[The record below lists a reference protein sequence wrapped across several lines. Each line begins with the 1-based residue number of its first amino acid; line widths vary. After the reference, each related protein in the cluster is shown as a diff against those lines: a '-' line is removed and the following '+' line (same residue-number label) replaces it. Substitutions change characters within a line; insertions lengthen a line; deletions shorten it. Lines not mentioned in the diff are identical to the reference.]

1 VTNGTA
7 SALADALRHRY
18 TLERELGRGGMATV
32 YLARD
37 LRHNRSIAVK
47 VLHPELAAS
56 LGSERFL
63 REIQIAGQLSHS
75 NILPLHDSGE
85 ADGLLYYVMPYVEGN
100 SLRQRLAREK
110 QLSLEDALRITGD
123 VADALAF
130 AHARGVIHR
139 DIKPE
144 NILLQGDRALVS
156 DFGIARAIGE
166 AGGDRLTETGL
177 AVGTPA
183 YMSTEQASGAKDLD
197 ARTDIYSLGCV
208 LYEML
213 AGTPPYTGATAQ
225 AILARKAVDP
235 VPSLRVVRETIPP
248 AVERVVTR
256 ALAKVPADR
265 FATATQFKE
274 ALAQARTDDTVLT
287 RRTPPGGAA
296 RARPRLRWLV
306 AAALLVAIGVAAA
319 LARARVRERPAAA
332 APAPPAPAEP
342 VKLAV
347 LPFDNLTG
355 DSGQDYFSNGLT
367 EEMIAQLGR
376 LNPQHLGVIARASVM
391 RYKNSSKPLDQI
403 GRELGVQYI
412 LEGSARREADRVRIT
427 TQLIRT
433 SDQTQLWTDSYE
445 SKLTDVLS
453 LQTAVTRDIAK
464 SLALTLL
471 PGESARLAGA
481 RTVNPD
487 AYEAYLQGREKMQQL
502 SAPNID
508 AAEKYFQVALQKD
521 PQYALAHAGIAL
533 VWIARQQMQ
542 FVPPRVAVP
551 RAKEAAEQALDLD
564 STLAEAHYRL
574 AAIKTWSDWDW
585 PGAEREFQRAIE
597 LNPNFA
603 EARASY
609 SHYLIIMKR
618 PAEAMTQIER
628 ALELDPLSELLQAL
642 YGQDLIN
649 LGRYDEAIA
658 KLNVALRTAS
668 GNPMVLGGLS
678 NAYYLKRM
686 YAEALAAERSWWATR
701 GDSAMV
707 TALDRGHAEAGFQG
721 AMRRAAETLAAKS
734 RATNIAPYRLVQLY
748 VKAGDQDQAIAWLE
762 KSYEARDPNMPYI
775 GIGAVLKPLHG
786 DPRFQDLLRRMNLP
800 S

>member
-1 VTNGTA
+1 MTA
-7 SALADALRHRY
+7 LALADALRHRY

-37 LRHNRSIAVK
+37 LRHSRLIAVK
-47 VLHPELAAS
+47 VLHRELAAS
-56 LGSERFL
+56 LGPERFL

-75 NILPLHDSGE
+75 NILALYDSGE
-85 ADGLLYYVMPYVEGN
+85 ADGLLYYVMPYVEGD

-110 QLSLEDALRITGD
+110 QLSLEDAVRITGD

-156 DFGIARAIGE
+156 DFGIARAVGE
-166 AGGDRLTETGL
+166 AGSNRLTETGL

-183 YMSTEQASGAKDLD
+183 YMSTEQASGDKDLD

-213 AGTPPYTGATAQ
+213 AGQPPYTGATAQ

-235 VPSLRVVRETIPP
+235 IPSLRVVRETIPP

-265 FATATQFKE
+265 FATATQLKE

-287 RRTPPGGAA
+287 RRTTPRGAA
-296 RARPRLRWLV
+296 RPRPRLRWLV
-306 AAALLVAIGVAAA
+306 AAGLLIAIGVAAA
-319 LARARVRERPAAA
+319 LARARVREHPAAA
-332 APAPPAPAEP
+332 APAPPAPAPAER

-355 DSGQDYFSNGLT
+355 DPGQDYFSNGLT
-367 EEMIAQLGR
+367 EEMITQLGR
-376 LNPQHLGVIARASVM
+376 LNPQHLGVIARASAM
-391 RYKNSSKPLDQI
+391 RYKNSSKPVDQI
-403 GRELGVQYI
+403 GRELGAQYI

-433 SDQTQLWTDSYE
+433 SDQTQLWADSYE
-445 SKLTDVLS
+445 SKVIDVLS

-464 SLALTLL
+464 SLALKLL
-471 PGESARLAGA
+471 PAEAARLAGA
-481 RTVNPD
+481 RTVNPE

-521 PQYALAHAGIAL
+521 PQYALAHAGIAM

-551 RAKEAAEQALDLD
+551 LAKAAAEQALDLD
-564 STLAEAHYRL
+564 STLAEVHYRL

-585 PGAEREFQRAIE
+585 PGAEREFQRAID
-597 LNPNFA
+597 LDQNFA

-609 SHYLIIMKR
+609 SHYLVIMKR

-642 YGQDLIN
+642 YAQDLIN

-658 KLNVALRTAS
+658 KLNAALRTAP

-686 YAEALAAERSWWATR
+686 YTEALAAERSWWATR

-707 TALDRGHAEAGFQG
+707 AALDRGHTEAGFPG
-721 AMRRAAETLAAKS
+721 AMRRAAETLASKS

-748 VKAGDQDQAIAWLE
+748 VKAGDHDRAIAWLE

-775 GIGAVLKPLHG
+775 GVGAVLRPLHG